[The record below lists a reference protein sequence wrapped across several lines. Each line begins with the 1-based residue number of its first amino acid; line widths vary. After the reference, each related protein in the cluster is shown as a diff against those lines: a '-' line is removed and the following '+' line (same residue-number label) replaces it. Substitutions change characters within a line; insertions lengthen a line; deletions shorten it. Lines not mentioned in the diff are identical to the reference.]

1 MSLGFQL
8 LIFDRG
14 DWLLS
19 GVASQGSFMS
29 ISGKTFQI
37 SFLFALAAKDK
48 SRIRSDPTN
57 GKFSNSSD
65 NNSPIP
71 HWQIFLSRLRLCSY
85 FGFNLWNYENKRVTI
100 RIT

>member
-1 MSLGFQL
+1 MPLGFQL

-37 SFLFALAAKDK
+37 RFLFALAARDK
-48 SRIRSDPTN
+48 SRISSDPTN

-65 NNSPIP
+65 NNS
-71 HWQIFLSRLRLCSY
+71 HTALAIFLSRLRLWSY
-85 FGFNLWNYENKRVTI
+85 FRFNLWNSENNRVTI

>member
-19 GVASQGSFMS
+19 GVASQGSFMNV
-29 ISGKTFQI
+29 SGKTFQN
-37 SFLFALAAKDK
+37 SFSFALAVKDK
-48 SRIRSDPTN
+48 SRIRSDQTN

-65 NNSPIP
+65 NNS
-71 HWQIFLSRLRLCSY
+71 HTALAIFFVASKVLQLS
-85 FGFNLWNYENKRVTI
+85 
-100 RIT
+100 

>member
-19 GVASQGSFMS
+19 GVAGQGSFMS

-37 SFLFALAAKDK
+37 SFLFALAAKNK
-48 SRIRSDPTN
+48 SRISSDPAN
-57 GKFSNSSD
+57 GKFFNSSD
-65 NNSPIP
+65 KL
-71 HWQIFLSRLRLCSY
+71 QFSY
-85 FGFNLWNYENKRVTI
+85 RTGNFFVAFKALQLF
-100 RIT
+100 